1 MFSKLTKLPLLGLL
15 SIALMLTTSTAAQDP
30 GIAFETYSDADCN
43 GPVVNAKIRSIDGCT
58 DIDALPWSSYS
69 VRLDGDSAE
78 LKCGETEQ
86 LILLVFD
93 QAGCEG
99 RVVEQGVPTVEEA
112 CQNVANPS
120 VLGASL
126 RATCKG

>member
-1 MFSKLTKLPLLGLL
+1 MFSKLTKLSLL
-15 SIALMLTTSTAAQDP
+15 SLLTITLTLTTSTAAQDP
-30 GIAFETYSDADCN
+30 GIAFETYSDNDCN
-43 GPVVNAKIRSIDGCT
+43 GAVVNAKIRSIDGCT
-58 DIDALPWSSYS
+58 NIEALPWSSYS

-78 LKCGETEQ
+78 LECGESEQ
-86 LILLVFD
+86 LILLIFD

-99 RVVEQGVPTVEEA
+99 RVVEQGVPTAEGA

-120 VLGASL
+120 VLAASL